1 MNTPSS
7 VTVAGATRRDV
18 LLVDVVATVAAGLA
32 AAATSAQGAG
42 TTSPLSR
49 KEPTP

>member
-7 VTVAGATRRDV
+7 ITGSTRRNV
-18 LLVDVVATVAAGLA
+18 LVGDVVATLAAGLA
-32 AAATSAQGAG
+32 AAAATSAQSTG
-42 TTSPLSR
+42 TSSPLSR

>member
-7 VTVAGATRRDV
+7 VTGSTRRSV
-18 LLVDVVATVAAGLA
+18 LVADVVATVAAGLA
-32 AAATSAQGAG
+32 AAAATSAQSTG